1 MYSMIF
7 LTVISLTALAI
18 ILFYLRLAFFGK
30 LKPEVKTED
39 EVLKELS
46 EEYKE
51 RTKQGKK

>member
-1 MYSMIF
+1 MYLLLF

-18 ILFYLRLAFFGK
+18 MFFYLRLAFPGK